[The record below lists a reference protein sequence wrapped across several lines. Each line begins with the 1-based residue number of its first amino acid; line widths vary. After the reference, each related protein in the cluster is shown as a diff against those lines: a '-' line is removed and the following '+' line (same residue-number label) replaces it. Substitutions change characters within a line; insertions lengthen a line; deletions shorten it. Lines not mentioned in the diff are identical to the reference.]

1 MSVFVIDKEGGPK
14 MMRPILNRE
23 EYLAQR
29 DSADQKTYLQRIR
42 AGEEGLKHK
51 LTQMVYSCLPTEDG
65 SLKGSKRMSSNVG

>member
-42 AGEEGLKHK
+42 AGEEGL
-51 LTQMVYSCLPTEDG
+51 
-65 SLKGSKRMSSNVG
+65 